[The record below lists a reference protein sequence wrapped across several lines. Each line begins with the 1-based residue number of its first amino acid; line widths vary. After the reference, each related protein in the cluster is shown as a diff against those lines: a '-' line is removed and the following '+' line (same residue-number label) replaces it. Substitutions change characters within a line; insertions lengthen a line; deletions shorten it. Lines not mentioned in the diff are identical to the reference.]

1 MRLELRSGIQ
11 PNARETGRHPD
22 RNGEWPTPCH
32 PISISIAHCNTLC
45 AQEAGPSGQGAL
57 PDPASSNQVLGPPP
71 TNFQVM
77 LVMFPPRL
85 VFLLESCGLSAS
97 DFTTST
103 DYATSSSLPL
113 IPFLSPLSFEI
124 GRETRCFAYSGYQPS
139 DITSSL
145 SSLLVSSCL
154 EAAARQR
161 HFIIHRHVLTYRLRH
176 DSSLFPQLLEQHTI
190 IFSLP
195 SFQTL

>member
-1 MRLELRSGIQ
+1 MYMYSVHTDYNSDVMYSVLRTVRLNTSGRGKGGCIELHNPSQQQ
-11 PNARETGRHPD
+11 PGSWSATSQRHLPTSKSCHVSHVSPAACLFTGVLRV
-22 RNGEWPTPCH
+22 
-32 PISISIAHCNTLC
+32 IS
-45 AQEAGPSGQGAL
+45 
-57 PDPASSNQVLGPPP
+57 LGFH
-71 TNFQVM
+71 NV
-77 LVMFPPRL
+77 
-85 VFLLESCGLSAS
+85 
-97 DFTTST
+97 
-103 DYATSSSLPL
+103 YATSSSLPL
-113 IPFLSPLSFEI
+113 IPFLSSLSFEI